1 MPITSIQIDL
11 FVGEPVKNL
20 ETSEEKDCDALTPKI
35 INATPAASS
44 ASPRTLFMCFI
55 SVFVGVD
62 SSAPFALSMFPR
74 MNTTKPSGF
83 AER

>member
-55 SVFVGVD
+55 SVFFVGVD
-62 SSAPFALSMFPR
+62 SSATAQGPIRAFNVPAD
-74 MNTTKPSGF
+74 
-83 AER
+83 EHD